1 MRATCKHCV
10 TRVTA
15 ARRPGQA
22 AGVDGVISMGRGD
35 PNIFALR
42 SVPVGWS
49 NAYGR
54 EIAGRGVNREID
66 QGGVVNREIIQ
77 GGA

>member
-15 ARRPGQA
+15 ARRPGPA
-22 AGVDGVISMGRGD
+22 AGVGGVIIMGRGD
-35 PNIFALR
+35 RNTFALR

-49 NAYGR
+49 SARAR
-54 EIAGRGVNREID
+54 EIACGGVNREIG
-66 QGGVVNREIIQ
+66 QGGV
-77 GGA
+77 